1 MEDEDAIDASI
12 TVRTF
17 GKLSL
22 VRARG
27 DTEIR
32 IR

>member
-1 MEDEDAIDASI
+1 MEGEDAIDASI